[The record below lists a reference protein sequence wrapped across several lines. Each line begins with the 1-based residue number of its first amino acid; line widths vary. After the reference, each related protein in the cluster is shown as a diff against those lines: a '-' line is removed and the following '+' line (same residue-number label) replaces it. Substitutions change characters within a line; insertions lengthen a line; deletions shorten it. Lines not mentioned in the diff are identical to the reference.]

1 MKKFWLYIL
10 IISGLG
16 LSAQPSFEAVV
27 DTQQIKIGEPILL
40 TLKAKIP
47 SNTTFQWPV
56 FEDLKG
62 FDILSIENLDS
73 LVKEDLLYLS
83 QEIKL
88 TSFDSGD
95 VFIAPF
101 SLEYNGGDTLQSDS
115 LPILVYYPNVKADQ
129 ALYDIKAPREI
140 PFNYWIL
147 AYWIIG
153 GIIVLALIYYL
164 TKYLRKK
171 PVAQTE
177 KNIEPKIPPGE
188 WALQKLDEL
197 EAAKLWEEGK
207 TKRYYS
213 ELVDILRVYLERK
226 FALKA
231 MESTADEL
239 IAKMKPLV
247 GDEDL
252 FRSIKQSL
260 QLSALVKYARHRS
273 LAQENTQA
281 LEAIRNF
288 IKLKE
293 APKIED
299 ADV

>member
-1 MKKFWLYIL
+1 MKNLWLFIL
-10 IISGLG
+10 ITAGIS
-16 LSAQPSFEAVV
+16 LSAQSSFEAVV
-27 DTQQIKIGEPILL
+27 DTQQIKIGEPIILK
-40 TLKAKIP
+40 LKAKLP
-47 SNTTFQWPV
+47 SEATYQWPIV
-56 FEDLKG
+56 EELQGFE
-62 FDILSIENLDS
+62 ILSQGKIDS
-73 LVKEDLLYLS
+73 FFQEDQVILS
-83 QEIKL
+83 QELRL

-95 VFIAPF
+95 VFVAP
-101 SLEYNGGDTLQSDS
+101 LHLKVNGDS
-115 LPILVYYPNVKADQ
+115 LHTDSIPILVYYPNVKEGQ
-129 ALYDIKAPREI
+129 ELFDIKAPREI

-147 AYWIIG
+147 VYWAIG
-153 GIIVLALIYYL
+153 GIIALTLIYYL
-164 TKYLRKK
+164 AKYLRKK
-171 PVAQTE
+171 PVAKSE

-197 EAAKLWEEGK
+197 EAAKLWEAGK

-239 IAKMKPLV
+239 ILKMKPLV